1 MKLPRVR
8 ITVRAL
14 MVAVAI
20 AAAVSGATAL
30 DRRRDGYR
38 ERADANAEREH
49 AWGNRA
55 EQSESWAATC
65 LREARGDDFI
75 SSLHDELMAD
85 ARRYQKEAASARR
98 REAYHSRLRRKY
110 EHATSRPWLYV
121 APDPPEP

>member
-14 MVAVAI
+14 MATVAI
-20 AAAVSGATAL
+20 VAAVSGATAL
-30 DRRRDGYR
+30 GRRREGYR
-38 ERADANAEREH
+38 ERADANAEQER

-65 LREARGDDFI
+65 LREARGDGFI
-75 SSLHDELMAD
+75 SSLYDELMDD
-85 ARRYQKEAASARR
+85 ARRYQKEAASERR
-98 REAYHSRLRRKY
+98 REAYHARLRRKY
-110 EHATSRPWLYV
+110 EHAASRPWLNV